1 MINLKTFIKDQK
13 EFLENDGYSD
23 DYKKRFDELF
33 PNEKMETNSFI
44 ETFREYWN
52 EFVNDYGDLAVFE
65 KVITNNVKEEH
76 LSVEEAVKVMVEYSG
91 EDDEEAV
98 EEMIEY
104 YEDVFEDLLDD

>member
-33 PNEKMETNSFI
+33 PSEKMETNSFI

-65 KVITNNVKEEH
+65 KVITNNVFS
-76 LSVEEAVKVMVEYSG
+76 LKVP
-91 EDDEEAV
+91 
-98 EEMIEY
+98 
-104 YEDVFEDLLDD
+104 FENCTFQPHPLPFINLE